1 MMQKPQIGMWMY
13 QNGGGTEIE
22 NKLSYQL
29 QDRNINVIKNIDL
42 KNAVAHNGSLYCHD
56 INLNQLD
63 LFFSYN
69 AGNQT
74 HHQTYI
80 YKELNKSIPMINNFE
95 AFDLTED
102 KFRTSHL
109 LNQHSITCSDYLLC
123 GSENIL
129 KIYDQFQAWGNQAIL
144 KPLHGWGGKDLI
156 KINNRKELQNILQSN
171 FFKENPTHYFE
182 RVIKNDFTDYRID
195 IVNNEFI
202 ACYGRKAA
210 KDSWKT
216 NVTAGGK
223 VIPREANDEIVNI
236 ALQAAKAC
244 QLEIAGVDI
253 LYDIERQQ
261 YVVLEVNGIPA
272 FATPQQEKSGLNFNT
287 KKIDAIVQLIDEK
300 VHEHR
305 QNYYNNVIRREAEN
319 EY

>member
-1 MMQKPQIGMWMY
+1 MNT
-13 QNGGGTEIE
+13 NGRSG
-22 NKLSYQL
+22 YQL
-29 QDRNINVIKNIDL
+29 Q
-42 KNAVAHNGSLYCHD
+42 
-56 INLNQLD
+56 
-63 LFFSYN
+63 
-69 AGNQT
+69 
-74 HHQTYI
+74 
-80 YKELNKSIPMINNFE
+80 
-95 AFDLTED
+95 
-102 KFRTSHL
+102 
-109 LNQHSITCSDYLLC
+109 
-123 GSENIL
+123 
-129 KIYDQFQAWGNQAIL
+129 
-144 KPLHGWGGKDLI
+144 
-156 KINNRKELQNILQSN
+156 
-171 FFKENPTHYFE
+171 
-182 RVIKNDFTDYRID
+182 NDFTDYRID

-236 ALQAAKAC
+236 ALRAAKAC

-253 LYDIERQQ
+253 LFDIERQQ

-305 QNYYNNVIRREAEN
+305 QGLLLRFCTTHCSDCQIHCLVQIGVLI
-319 EY
+319 